1 MQAERTHIVDAEAIA
16 TIVSKVGLGQLY
28 DLTIA
33 RMETVLAGG
42 PGAPVEMKQR
52 DGFLLETP
60 QLGLLEWMPAVRQ
73 GATVS
78 IKMVGYNPHNP
89 VKNQLPTI
97 LSTLCA
103 FDADS
108 GHLRAIV
115 DGTFATA
122 IRTGAASALAS
133 RVLARPDSTV
143 LGLVGCGA
151 QAVTQLHALSRVF
164 PFTEVLVCDKDVRAE
179 NSFAARARTPEGLVR
194 IAPLAEVEERADV
207 LCTATS
213 VGPHQGPVI
222 SGTSLKPWVHV
233 NTIGS
238 DMPGKTELPVDLL
251 RRAFVCP
258 DHVEQARA
266 EGDCQQ
272 LTPEE
277 IGPPLPE
284 LLLDADAH
292 RRLSP
297 VTTVYD
303 STGLALQDLVM
314 VEVFEELAREL
325 GVGHRIA
332 VEATA
337 DDPQDPYS
345 FLPGAVTRSWAGQS
359 GARR

>member
-16 TIVSKVGLGQLY
+16 AIVAKVGLGHLY

-33 RMETVLAGG
+33 RMEAVLTGA
-42 PGAPVEMKQR
+42 PGAQVEMKQR
-52 DGFLLETP
+52 DGFLLEAP
-60 QLGLLEWMPAVRQ
+60 QLGLLEWMPAVRH
-73 GATVS
+73 GVTVS
-78 IKMVGYNPHNP
+78 IKIVGYNPHNP
-89 VKNQLPTI
+89 VKNRLPTI

-108 GHLRAIV
+108 GHLRAVI

-133 RVLARPDSTV
+133 RVLARPDAAV

-151 QAVTQLHALSRVF
+151 QSVTQLHALSRVF
-164 PFTEVLVCDKDVRAE
+164 PFTEVLVCDTDVRAE
-179 NSFAARARTPEGLVR
+179 NSFEARARLPEGVVR

-213 VGPHQGPVI
+213 VAPRHGPVI
-222 SGTSLKPWVHV
+222 RGTALKPWVHI
-233 NTIGS
+233 NAIGS
-238 DMPGKTELPVDLL
+238 DMPGKTELPLDLL
-251 RRAFVCP
+251 RGAVVCP
-258 DHVEQARA
+258 DHMEQARA

-272 LTPEE
+272 LAPEE
-277 IGPPLPE
+277 IGPSLTE
-284 LLLDADAH
+284 ILQDADAH
-292 RRLSP
+292 QKLSP

-325 GVGHRIA
+325 DVGHRIA
-332 VEATA
+332 IEATA

-345 FLPGAVTRSWAGQS
+345 FLPGPVTRSWAARL
-359 GARR
+359 GAR

>member
-1 MQAERTHIVDAEAIA
+1 MQGEHTHIVDAEAISA
-16 TIVSKVGLGQLY
+16 IVAKVGLGQLY
-28 DLTIA
+28 DLTIE
-33 RMETVLAGG
+33 RMAAVLTGG
-42 PGAPVEMKQR
+42 PGATVEMKQR
-52 DGFLLETP
+52 DGFLLTTP
-60 QLGLLEWMPAVRQ
+60 QLGLLEWMPAVRH

-108 GHLRAIV
+108 GHLRAVV

-133 RVLARPDSTV
+133 RVLARPDSAV

-164 PFTEVLVCDKDVRAE
+164 PFSEVLVCDTDVRAE
-179 NSFAARARTPEGLVR
+179 NSFAARARLPEGIVR
-194 IAPLAEVEERADV
+194 VAPLHEVEERADV
-207 LCTATS
+207 LSTATS
-213 VGPHQGPVI
+213 VAPHEGPVI
-222 SGTSLKPWVHV
+222 RGRALKPGVHV

-238 DMPGKTELPVDLL
+238 DMPGKTELPLDLL
-251 RRAFVCP
+251 RRAVVVP
-258 DHVEQARA
+258 DHLEQARA

-272 LTPEE
+272 LAPEE
-277 IGPPLPE
+277 IGPSLSE
-284 LLLDADAH
+284 VLQDADAH

-303 STGLALQDLVM
+303 STGLAVQDLVM

-325 GVGHRIA
+325 DVGHRIA
-332 VEATA
+332 IEATA
-337 DDPQDPYS
+337 DDPQDPYA
-345 FLPGAVTRSWAGQS
+345 FLPGSATQSW
-359 GARR
+359 GARLGARS